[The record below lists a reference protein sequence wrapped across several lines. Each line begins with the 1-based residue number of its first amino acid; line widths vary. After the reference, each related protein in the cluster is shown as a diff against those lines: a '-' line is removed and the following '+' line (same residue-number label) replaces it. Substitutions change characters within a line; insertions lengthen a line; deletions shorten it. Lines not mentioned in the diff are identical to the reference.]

1 LTTLKNACRN
11 GGMMIAKS
19 LLAQAK
25 AFLCWDK
32 FSDLTIK
39 LVPLQDPVAFYYPPS
54 PTAHTIVVF
63 YPTQQ
68 DNLSQ
73 ALFLLFHEIGHYRQ
87 FQKYRQQAQ
96 DRQFEEVMNMV
107 EGAEKASF
115 EREAWECGAVLL
127 AQFLKQVAIPVQP
140 IMQTYREYA
149 AQCVKTYCHLKPE

>member
-1 LTTLKNACRN
+1 
-11 GGMMIAKS
+11 MVIAKS

-32 FSDLTIK
+32 FPNLTIK

-54 PTAHTIVVF
+54 PTSHTIVIF
-63 YPTQQ
+63 YPAQH
-68 DNLSQ
+68 DDVSQ

-87 FQKYRQQAQ
+87 FQEYHQQAK

-107 EGAEKASF
+107 EGTEKARF

-127 AQFLKQVAIPVQP
+127 AQFLKQVDLSMQP
-140 IMQTYREYA
+140 IVQAYREYA
-149 AQCVKTYCHLKPE
+149 AQCVKTYCHPRPE